1 MSVEC
6 FVTGGTGFI
15 GQHLVAHLSAQG
27 HKVRVLMRHPE
38 RLAELR
44 EQVARLGGNAAQV
57 FAVAGD
63 LERSELGLSVADRA
77 RLRQASIV
85 FHLGAQFAWGLSL
98 QQSRAVNVEGARQVA
113 LLAAEQKSRLVMI
126 GGYML
131 KNHAHLRNIGIDPQ
145 RPQLTDWPAV
155 YRQVGGYE
163 ASKLEAHFATLQVM
177 SAQRGEM
184 TVVHPATVC
193 GHSRTG
199 HILEGQP
206 LAALIRN
213 LVQGK
218 LAAVPGSPEHWLPL
232 VTVDYLV
239 ELLAACAFDDA
250 MIGQELLALDERTP
264 HLRELLAQVAQPLG
278 VKPPKHHLSLRLM
291 KILLSVPAIARLLNT
306 SVEALDF
313 IQTTRFDTA
322 ATGQFADRHGIV
334 KPDIREALQLTAM
347 FVNAHCLGKG
357 GSTRQQPP
365 VLCKLSCRVRRQ

>member
-15 GQHLVAHLSAQG
+15 GQHLVAYLSAQG
-27 HKVRVLMRHPE
+27 HKVRVLMRRAE
-38 RLAELR
+38 RLAALR
-44 EQVARLGGNAAQV
+44 EQVASLGGNAARV

-63 LERSELGLSVADRA
+63 LARSDLGLSICDRA
-77 RLRQASIV
+77 VVRHASVV

-98 QQSRAVNVEGARQVA
+98 QQSRAVNVEGAKRVA
-113 LLAAEQKSRLVMI
+113 LLAAEQNSRLVLI

-131 KNHAHLRNIGIDPQ
+131 KNDQHLQKIGIVADHPA
-145 RPQLTDWPAV
+145 LTDWPAV

-163 ASKLEAHFATLQVM
+163 GSKLEAYFATLQLM
-177 SAQRGEM
+177 SALGGEM

-206 LAALIRN
+206 LMELVRN

-218 LAAVPGSPEHWLPL
+218 LAAVPGTPEHWLPL

-239 ELLAACAFDDA
+239 ELVAACAFDPTMA
-250 MIGQELLALDERTP
+250 GQELLALDDQTP
-264 HLRELLAQVAQPLG
+264 NLRELLAQVAQPLG
-278 VKPPKHHLSLRLM
+278 VKPPKHHVSLRLM
-291 KILLSVPAIARLLNT
+291 KWLLSVPPIARFLNT
-306 SVEALDF
+306 DVEALDF

-322 ATGQFADRHGIV
+322 ADEQFANRHGIA
-334 KPDIREALQLTAM
+334 KPDIREALEHTAR
-347 FVNAHCLGKG
+347 FVNSHWRSK
-357 GSTRQQPP
+357 
-365 VLCKLSCRVRRQ
+365 RRYKRSIA